1 MHTHIP
7 IHLCVCVC
15 VCIRHRECSGR
26 IHAKLKRLITCG
38 GGLKKKKRFLCI
50 VYVNVVFNLI

>member
-1 MHTHIP
+1 MGTHIP
-7 IHLCVCVC
+7 IHLCVY

-38 GGLKKKKRFLCI
+38 GGLFLLKKNDFYALFR
-50 VYVNVVFNLI
+50 